1 MQLPDYDFK
10 LLPEALK
17 AAGIALGIFLV
28 TLLLDFNDDLDAI
41 LTDPE
46 AYVRSMVP
54 ALLAVVATAFLGVM
68 TRRRN
73 GTEIEAR
80 LAGLYPPSD
89 PGPLPPAEP
98 E

>member
-17 AAGIALGIFLV
+17 AAAVAILIFTV
-28 TLLLDFNDDLDAI
+28 TLLLDFSDDLDAI

-46 AYVRSMVP
+46 AYIRSMVP

-68 TRRRN
+68 TRM
-73 GTEIEAR
+73 
-80 LAGLYPPSD
+80 
-89 PGPLPPAEP
+89 
-98 E
+98 

>member
-17 AAGIALGIFLV
+17 AAAVAILIFTV
-28 TLLLDFNDDLDAI
+28 TLLLDFSDDLDAI

-46 AYVRSMVP
+46 AYVRSTAP
-54 ALLAVVATAFLGVM
+54 ALLAVLATAFLGVM

-73 GTEIEAR
+73 GT
-80 LAGLYPPSD
+80 
-89 PGPLPPAEP
+89 AETVQ
-98 E
+98 